1 MAGLMRSIWLSLTRR
16 RRFGRSSRAGR
27 SSRSGVALLIV
38 IAGIL
43 LMTVI
48 VSEIA
53 YGSQVRLRSA
63 AHQRD
68 EAQAYWLAQSGV
80 KIYQLILVANKQLAN
95 SGLADYG
102 AAFGVNMGDA
112 LWQAVPF
119 LSTGI
124 LRMVFGGADIEDMEQ
139 DELAAAAMGQ
149 VDDEVAE
156 DSREETSVFSDRN
169 WLDFDGDLVAEIVDE
184 ESRIGLNAFS
194 TRSQTAIL
202 QEEAT
207 AMQLYGLMSGTD
219 NDQWFH
225 DRNVDR
231 WELIG
236 NVADWVDVDTMRSGP
251 RSGYEDDLYN
261 RMEPP
266 YLSKNATFESLEE
279 VQLVDGWAGEVYD
292 RFGDSLTVWANGKIN
307 INTADRAVMFGLLKA
322 YLTPTPS
329 DDFVNQLLEM
339 LDEYKLLTS
348 FQNSSSF
355 VSYLEN
361 QGASVSEDMEKAITT
376 SSSVFRITSSG
387 VVDDAVV
394 TITAILD
401 FTSADTGKIA
411 YWRMD

>member
-1 MAGLMRSIWLSLTRR
+1 
-16 RRFGRSSRAGR
+16 
-27 SSRSGVALLIV
+27 VALLIV
-38 IAGIL
+38 IAGLL
-43 LMTVI
+43 LMTVL

-53 YGSQVRLRSA
+53 YGSQVRLRAA

-80 KIYQLILVANKQLAN
+80 RIYQLILVANKQLAN
-95 SGLADYG
+95 SGMAEYG
-102 AAFGVNMGDA
+102 SAFGVNMGDA

-124 LRMVFGGADIEDMEQ
+124 LRMVFGGADFDDFEQ

-149 VDDEVAE
+149 VDDELAE
-156 DSREETSVFSDRN
+156 ESREETSVFSGRN

-184 ESRIGLNAFS
+184 ESRIGLNSFA
-194 TRSQTAIL
+194 TRSQTAVL
-202 QEEAT
+202 QEEAA
-207 AMQLYGLMSGTD
+207 AMQLYGLMSGLD

-225 DRNVDR
+225 DRNLDR

-251 RSGYEDDLYN
+251 RGGYEDDLYN
-261 RMEPP
+261 RLDPP
-266 YLSKNATFESLEE
+266 YLSKNASFESLQE
-279 VQLVDGWAGEVYD
+279 VQVVEGWADEVYD
-292 RFGDSLTVWANGKIN
+292 RFNESLTVWANGKIN
-307 INTADRAVMFGLLKA
+307 VNTAERAVLFGLLKA

-348 FQNSSSF
+348 FQNASSF

-387 VVDDAVV
+387 VVGDAVV

-401 FTSADTGKIA
+401 YTSSDIGKVA